1 MSSIRRFFSR
11 ERIGRRRL
19 VAGLI
24 LAAVAAPVFV
34 SMVSD
39 VTWWL
44 RSDGVETVGILLAV
58 GSNASALVV
67 GALWVLSPLWAR
79 RPKDDDN

>member
-1 MSSIRRFFSR
+1 MLSIRGLFSR
-11 ERIGRRRL
+11 ERISRRRL

-34 SMVSD
+34 SMISNVI
-39 VTWWL
+39 WWL
-44 RSDGVETVGILLAV
+44 RADGLETVGILMAL

-67 GALWVLSPLWAR
+67 GAL
-79 RPKDDDN
+79 